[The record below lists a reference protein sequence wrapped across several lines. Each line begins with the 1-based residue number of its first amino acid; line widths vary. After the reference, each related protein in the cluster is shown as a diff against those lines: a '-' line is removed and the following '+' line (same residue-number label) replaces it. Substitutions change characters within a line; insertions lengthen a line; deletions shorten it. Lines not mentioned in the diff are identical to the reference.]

1 MVAVIKAAARA
12 VVLVGKASSPPSI
25 LSCHG
30 AHSLRGFVQYP
41 QCESARA
48 RVWLMCP
55 CTWVCCCLVFSV
67 SFGGLLVTESECSL
81 FPPNNIYY

>member
-55 CTWVCCCLVFSV
+55 CTWVCCCPVFSV
-67 SFGGLLVTESECSL
+67 LFGGLLGDRE
-81 FPPNNIYY
+81 